1 MKPITNTV
9 ELAEKIISEAFKDK
23 KDGQDYILVVVV
35 SGLLLFVNLHRITST
50 NI

>member
-23 KDGQDYILVVVV
+23 KIKVADLM
-35 SGLLLFVNLHRITST
+35 
-50 NI
+50 